1 MKQTEITSYIFL
13 EKKYIFYILS
23 NGSFWNKSRF
33 RPRRNARPP
42 GTFRCARASPPLR
55 HFSVPAARRLYGTK
69 ISPFG
74 ESESPPITKRGSRN
88 QRRCYERI
96 RYARHAGDRLWQH
109 PDTAGDRLHPR
120 HVRQGCGRSRKK
132 AEPFF
137 TLLVRTQGCPRTQA
151 GIDNRAVR
159 LSRRAREQMP
169 RRRRTYPTTP
179 RKGYATACS
188 CLPRGD
194 VGRSG
199 WFIPGA
205 LTEIRRR
212 FPTRV
217 IPLSAKASPV
227 FAVRHRA

>member
-23 NGSFWNKSRF
+23 RAVPLGTS
-33 RPRRNARPP
+33 PRRHGVTPCRLGLSGAPAHLLRSDIFPCPQP
-42 GTFRCARASPPLR
+42 GGCPGA
-55 HFSVPAARRLYGTK
+55 K

-74 ESESPPITKRGSRN
+74 ESESPPTTKRGSRN

-109 PDTAGDRLHPR
+109 PDTAGDRLHSR
-120 HVRQGCGRSRKK
+120 HVCQGCGRSRKK
-132 AEPFF
+132 AKPFF
-137 TLLVRTQGCPRTQA
+137 PLLVRNQGCPRTQA
-151 GIDNRAVR
+151 GVDNRAVR
-159 LSRRAREQMP
+159 LSRRAWEQMP

-179 RKGYATACS
+179 RKGYATVCS

-199 WFIPGA
+199 WFTPGA
-205 LTEIRRR
+205 LPEIRRR
-212 FPTRV
+212 LPTRA
-217 IPLSAKASPV
+217 IPLSAKVSLV